1 MLPISDGKGGEERFM
16 FAADR
21 WNEKNLS
28 DSRYVWLPIEF
39 GAAEDEGNGGE
50 ESPTIHWQ
58 DGWDV
63 SKAWN

>member
-1 MLPISDGKGGEERFM
+1 M

-50 ESPTIHWQ
+50 EGPIIHWH
-58 DGWDV
+58 DEWEV
-63 SKAWN
+63 PKAWD